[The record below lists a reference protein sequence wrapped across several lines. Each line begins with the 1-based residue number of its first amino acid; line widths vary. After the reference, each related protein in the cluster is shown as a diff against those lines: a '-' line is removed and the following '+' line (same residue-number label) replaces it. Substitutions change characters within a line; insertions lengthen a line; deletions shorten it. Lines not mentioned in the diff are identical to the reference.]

1 MASEANPFWTP
12 LGRRAVVCSRIV
24 NSRLAAAI
32 PVLEAA
38 TSYVR
43 RHPEEILRVVKNAIG
58 MRFGVPIV
66 ALRWLA
72 TNIDGKKAPKDVEIA
87 AVPPGIRVGATLDL
101 MGTTVRASAIVVI
114 ERLKLDAETLRV
126 EIRLR
131 EVLLK
136 ALDERQETPV
146 AALLKSGA
154 LDLSKPGNLAAY
166 MPKRPAMLV
175 EARDDR
181 IVLDLMKHP
190 KLARDVRLRRALHA
204 LAPLVTI
211 HAIETEPEHLDVA
224 LRAFPDGL
232 AEVLAGFRRAWS
244 GVAEPA

>member
-1 MASEANPFWTP
+1 
-12 LGRRAVVCSRIV
+12 V
-24 NSRLAAAI
+24 NLRLASAI

-38 TSYVR
+38 SSYVR
-43 RHPEEILRVVKNAIG
+43 RHPEELLRMAKNAVL

-72 TNIDGKKAPKDVEIA
+72 SNLDGKKAPKDVEIA

-101 MGTTVRASAIVVI
+101 MGTTVRASAVVVI
-114 ERLKLDAETLRV
+114 ERLQLDADMLRI

-131 EVLLK
+131 DVALK
-136 ALDERQETPV
+136 ALDDRQQTPV

-154 LDLSKPGNLAAY
+154 LDLSRPGNLAAY
-166 MPKRPAMLV
+166 MPKRPALLV

-190 KLARDVRLRRALHA
+190 KLARDARLRRALAA

-211 HAIETEPEHLDVA
+211 RAIESDPEHLDVA
-224 LRAFPDGL
+224 LRAFPEGL
-232 AEVLAGFRRAWS
+232 GEVVAGFRRALRP
-244 GVAEPA
+244 EPA